1 MLYFADY
8 YSFGVFIVNIFKLML
23 FSYNIEFSRKLCFS
37 FSDVDSFLSG
47 KEPESSPV
55 SDILFSGGLEVLI
68 SDIFSQP
75 NMKNFYENHNTTIY
89 TFLYGRDH
97 NKQPDNEKIQIIDSI
112 KQLKT
117 LIDTFSVL
125 SLSSISN
132 SDLSKL
138 NEQII
143 ENIMNIGGTL
153 GLENHYIATQL
164 YLLNMKS
171 QRKMPIAY
179 YLLNKDYLRYD
190 SFIDLND
197 SIEYKSDNSHNA
209 IKIHLMNPLYI
220 AAYYNDYETLDKLLD
235 KASAFL
241 GKDSVIC
248 NNNYNSSTNQF
259 NNFGIYDARYKEDVF
274 QHYCTLK
281 EHFEA
286 YNHNLEKSDNKKSGI
301 DLIKSGQACFHKPSL
316 LNMDILVLLAF
327 TFIEYDN
334 KKNFVDAEMSI
345 KMKSLFEKHGYHFSK
360 EKENIILNYALTR
373 HNVSSFE
380 NWNWQINQNK
390 PLLSLITTD
399 KFILKYMRYG
409 SSGFVENKKEL
420 FTKKISEISHY
431 LNDLNDEAY
440 VDILKTM
447 AKKTNTKRL
456 ISEIDSYSHESQF
469 DNDFMQTNINNL
481 LDTFLL
487 IKQHTESKWA
497 KNHSATEEIIT
508 DLCKPLFSIKPNTR
522 ISDGKGILSER
533 NILDFQ
539 MILRKK
545 IQAFDNNANIENK
558 ILKNPR
564 I

>member
-1 MLYFADY
+1 M
-8 YSFGVFIVNIFKLML
+8 NIFKSML
-23 FSYNIEFSRKLCFS
+23 FSYNIAFSRKLGFS
-37 FSDVDSFLSG
+37 FSDVDNFLSG
-47 KEPESSPV
+47 QEPENSPV
-55 SDILFSGGLEVLI
+55 SDILFSSGLETII

-75 NMKNFYENHNTTIY
+75 NMKDFYEVYNNAIY
-89 TFLYGRDH
+89 SFLYGYEHD
-97 NKQPDNEKIQIIDSI
+97 KQPDNQKVQIIDSI
-112 KQLKT
+112 RQLKT

-125 SLSSISN
+125 SSSRISN

-143 ENIMNIGGTL
+143 ENIMNIGETL

-164 YLLNMKS
+164 YLINMKS

-190 SFIDLND
+190 SFIDLDD
-197 SIEYKSDNSHNA
+197 SIEYKSKDPHNN

-220 AAYYNDYETLDKLLD
+220 AAYYNDYETLDKLLE

-248 NNNYNSSTNQF
+248 DKNYNFSTNQF
-259 NNFGIYDARYKEDVF
+259 ENFGIYDACFQEDVF
-274 QHYCTLK
+274 QYYCTLK
-281 EHFEA
+281 KHFEA
-286 YNHNLEKSDNKKSGI
+286 YNHHLEKSDKKKGGI
-301 DLIKSGQACFHKPSL
+301 HLIKSAQACFHKPSL

-327 TFIEYDN
+327 TFIEHDN
-334 KKNFVDAEMSI
+334 KKNFVDAELSI
-345 KMKSLFEKHGYHFSK
+345 KMKSLFEKHGYHFSQ
-360 EKENIILNYALTR
+360 EKESIILNHALTK
-373 HNVSSFE
+373 HNVSSFQ
-380 NWNWQINQNK
+380 NWNWQNK
-390 PLLSLITTD
+390 PLISLITTD

-420 FTKKISEISHY
+420 FTQKISEISQY
-431 LNDLNDEAY
+431 LNALNDEAY
-440 VDILKTM
+440 IDILKTM
-447 AKKTNTKRL
+447 ATKTNVNRL
-456 ISEIDSYSHESQF
+456 KSEIDSYSHESQC

-481 LDTFLL
+481 LDTFLM

-497 KNHSATEEIIT
+497 KNHSVIEEIIA

-522 ISDGKGILSER
+522 ISDNKAVLSER

-539 MILRKK
+539 MILRKN
-545 IQAFDNNANIENK
+545 IQAFDNNADIENK